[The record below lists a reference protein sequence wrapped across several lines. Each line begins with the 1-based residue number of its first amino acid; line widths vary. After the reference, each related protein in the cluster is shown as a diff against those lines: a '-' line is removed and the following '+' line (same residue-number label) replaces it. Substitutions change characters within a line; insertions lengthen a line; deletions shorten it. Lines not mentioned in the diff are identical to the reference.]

1 MSATATTEEIEAI
14 IARTALKYDLL
25 PYQSKAFAQ
34 SQPARLGAI
43 AHLFGLEVAPMANAR
58 VLELGCAS
66 GGNIIPHAARYPDAT
81 FVGVDLARTQ
91 VAVGRARI
99 ARLGLK
105 NIEIRCQS
113 FTEIGEELGSF
124 DYIICHGVYSWVP
137 TAVQDAIFKIVRAR
151 LSPLGVACISYNVLP
166 GWRMLQPL
174 RDAFLLEVPDQVDS
188 FGRVAKARELLA
200 FLAASTPDKGPYG
213 DMLRIWADRL
223 STLPDDYVAH
233 EFLEE
238 MNHPSTV
245 RDFANNASR
254 NGLGFLA
261 ECELASMILENYGAE
276 VAQQVRARSAND
288 LVGSEQY
295 LDFLSGRTFR
305 QTLLIASERMA
316 TVNRAL
322 SPQSIEHLHF
332 MTSAGMHLDRDGEN
346 YVVTDAAGRSLTTGS
361 GTVAEGIA
369 RLVERFPS
377 SSSLDDCAG
386 AIPDD
391 ARAEGRALLLDAL
404 YRMVLV
410 GMVTPSS
417 EPVLA
422 GAVADMPVAIAIARG
437 DAADGSLSTTNVRHE
452 TIALDPATRAL
463 LPSMNGTLDHAALAN
478 RLVEEALAG
487 RLAFSR
493 HSEPVTGTPAIRE
506 IAADH
511 LPGLLAGMANAGLLE
526 G

>member
-34 SQPARLGAI
+34 SQPARLGGI
-43 AHLFGLEVAPMANAR
+43 ARVFGLDVAPLAGAR

-66 GGNIIPHAARYPDAT
+66 GGNIVPHAVRYPDAT
-81 FVGVDLARTQ
+81 FIGVDLARTQ
-91 VAVGRARI
+91 VAAGRARI

-137 TAVQDAIFKIVRAR
+137 AAVQDAIFKIIRAR
-151 LSPLGVACISYNVLP
+151 LSPMGVACISYNVLP

-174 RDAFLLEVPDQVDS
+174 RDAFLLEVPDHVDS
-188 FGRVAKARELLA
+188 LGRVAKARELLS
-200 FLAASTPDKGPYG
+200 FLSSSTPDKGPYG
-213 DMLRIWADRL
+213 DMLRIWAERL
-223 STLPDDYVAH
+223 SNLPDDYLAH

-245 RDFANNASR
+245 RDFAANASR

-261 ECELASMILENYGAE
+261 ECELASMILENYGAD
-276 VAQQVRARSAND
+276 VARQVRARAGND

-295 LDFLSGRTFR
+295 LDLLSGRTFR
-305 QTLLIASERMA
+305 QTLLIANERMA

-322 SPQSIEHLHF
+322 GPESIEGLHF
-332 MTSAGMHLDRDGEN
+332 TIQPGMHLDRDGDK
-346 YVVTDAAGRSLTTGS
+346 YVVTDMSGRSLMTDS
-361 GTVAEGIA
+361 AAVAEGVA

-377 SSSLDDCAG
+377 SSSLDECAE

-391 ARAEGRALLLDAL
+391 EREAGRPMLLDAL
-404 YRMVLV
+404 YRMMLV
-410 GMVTPSS
+410 GMVSVSS
-417 EPVLA
+417 EPMHA
-422 GAVADMPVAIAIARG
+422 GARAGKPKAIALARA
-437 DAADGSLSTTNVRHE
+437 DAADGAQATTNIRHE
-452 TIALDPATRAL
+452 TVALDPATRVI
-463 LPSMNGTLDHAALAN
+463 LPFMDGTRDCAALAQ
-478 RLVEEALAG
+478 LLEAEAIAG
-487 RLAFSR
+487 RLSFTR
-493 HSEPVTGTPAIRE
+493 DNNIVRG
-506 IAADH
+506 AADIRTVAMEH
-511 LPGLLAGMANAGLLE
+511 LPTLLAGLESAGILDD
-526 G
+526 